1 MSGPTIPDRDL
12 DFETR
17 FGAEIDD
24 FGAKLGDFVDGKWRN
39 LGNARSTQNQANPW
53 IKINKTSSNQ
63 QITKKIGGYFWWG
76 FSKFREEHNKVK
88 LENEEGRL

>member
-17 FGAEIDD
+17 FGAKIDD
-24 FGAKLGDFVDGKWRN
+24 FKGKIAEISSMESGETW
-39 LGNARSTQNQANPW
+39 GNARSTRNQANPW

-63 QITKKIGGYFWWG
+63 QIIKKIGAIWGGG
-76 FSKFREEHNKVK
+76 FSKLGKNTTK
-88 LENEEGRL
+88 LG